1 MSPFYVYVCFIFFMI
16 WAQLLDT
23 NEWMNERTNE
33 SCSTG
38 ARLIPLYWRQLLT
51 SIPGYYYYYNCDG
64 VNMLHSCISVI
75 TAGEEEGGELAYY
88 NVCDEKSRGLS
99 NETRARDLMLTGR
112 KFPPIGKAYTGKITT
127 VIGLLQL
134 GIHRHVLQKAPNV
147 QRVCWLYANTLRI
160 VSEREKKLHAF
171 NSTVNNSVDFQNF
184 LTKFCR
190 IISCSFRKFYL
201 NRFRC
206 SYLIMKSV

>member
-1 MSPFYVYVCFIFFMI
+1 MLDSMSPFYVYVCFIFFLI

-51 SIPGYYYYYNCDG
+51 SIPGYYYYNNCDG

-75 TAGEEEGGELAYY
+75 TAGEEEGESWHTIMC
-88 NVCDEKSRGLS
+88 VTKSHEGLS

-112 KFPPIGKAYTGKITT
+112 KFPPIRKAYTGKITT

-134 GIHRHVLQKAPNV
+134 DIHRHVLQKAPDV

-160 VSEREKKLHAF
+160 VSERKKTYTPLIRPLTTPSIF
-171 NSTVNNSVDFQNF
+171 KIFLRNF
-184 LTKFCR
+184 AE
-190 IISCSFRKFYL
+190 
-201 NRFRC
+201 
-206 SYLIMKSV
+206 